1 MRYRIGMLCV
11 LVLCLAASIV
21 SIIWLLV
28 AAVAGSHRAWR
39 IAIGFD
45 QLANVTLGGS
55 EDCTIS
61 SRCWMFR
68 AEQPYMILRL
78 LIDKAFAVAGFSDH
92 CETAYQ
98 VEKSFHERA
107 FHHD

>member
-1 MRYRIGMLCV
+1 MLCAM
-11 LVLCLAASIV
+11 LLCIASAVV
-21 SIIWLLV
+21 SIAWLMV
-28 AAVAGSHRAWR
+28 SAIAGSHRAWR

-61 SRCWMFR
+61 SRCWMYR
-68 AEQPYMILRL
+68 AEQPYKTLRW
-78 LIDKAFAVAGFSDH
+78 LIDKAFAIAGFSEH

-98 VEKSFHERA
+98 VEKSFKKGEYL
-107 FHHD
+107 